1 MAEPLIKNAIHQ
13 PDDPWHFMVITPLY
27 CGAVATH
34 LGVQLACA
42 GCTSKGRALKIKEV
56 EEDILDPKFYFP
68 KEDVN
73 MDLLELSE
81 KKLICPLKGTAQFYH
96 LKIKNKLL
104 ENAAWCYEETL
115 DFDARIKVIQG
126 MIAFDS
132 RVHITEI
139 K

>member
-1 MAEPLIKNAIHQ
+1 
-13 PDDPWHFMVITPLY
+13 
-27 CGAVATH
+27 
-34 LGVQLACA
+34 
-42 GCTSKGRALKIKEV
+42 
-56 EEDILDPKFYFP
+56 
-68 KEDVN
+68 

-81 KKLICPLKGTAQFYH
+81 NKVTYSLKGTTPFYH
-96 LKIKNKLL
+96 LRIKDKLIKNT
-104 ENAAWCYEETL
+104 ARYYEETL